1 MLNPGLSF
9 VALPR
14 SSVCVFGAFEELTR
28 PLHQL
33 FRGIELSVLETKERI
48 IVPCLL
54 QQLPA
59 VRKFFPNAEVIKT
72 IPNCGQA
79 QAAIR
84 TITVPGFQFDIKF
97 SLACLLTSA
106 IRVLP
111 CWAAAVAPDVTD
123 ILKKVSPED
132 LWVFGEVAAVTGN
145 QKKIAEA
152 RHLTCILRENLESR
166 AEKNDETLIL
176 ASALMERPL
185 RGHRTYAEILFNLDT
200 EEDKIKWVTR

>member
-1 MLNPGLSF
+1 MLNQGISF

-14 SSVCVFGAFEELTR
+14 SSVCVFGAFEKLTQ
-28 PLHQL
+28 PLQQL
-33 FRGIELSVLETKERI
+33 FGGIELSASDGKEKI

-59 VRKFFPNAEVIKT
+59 VTKFFPDADVLKS

-106 IRVLP
+106 IRALP

-123 ILKKVSPED
+123 ILKRVFPED
-132 LWVFGEVAAVTGN
+132 LWVFGEVAAVMR
-145 QKKIAEA
+145 KKITK
-152 RHLTCILRENLESR
+152 R
-166 AEKNDETLIL
+166 
-176 ASALMERPL
+176 
-185 RGHRTYAEILFNLDT
+185 
-200 EEDKIKWVTR
+200 

>member
-1 MLNPGLSF
+1 MLNPGISF

-14 SSVCVFGAFEELTR
+14 SSVCVFRAFEKLTQ
-28 PLHQL
+28 PLQQL
-33 FRGIELSVLETKERI
+33 FGGIEISASDGKEKI

-59 VRKFFPNAEVIKT
+59 VTKFFPDADVLKS

-106 IRVLP
+106 IRALP

-123 ILKKVSPED
+123 ILKKVFPGGSMGIWRSCRRDREQREDRRGPSFDLYSP
-132 LWVFGEVAAVTGN
+132 G
-145 QKKIAEA
+145 
-152 RHLTCILRENLESR
+152 ESR
-166 AEKNDETLIL
+166 
-176 ASALMERPL
+176 
-185 RGHRTYAEILFNLDT
+185 
-200 EEDKIKWVTR
+200 V